1 MHNST
6 ITARLLTIRFLGFLG
21 FTPKGAATP
30 GSVVGGTPGR
40 ASVRDKLSI
49 NREEA
54 FENDSES
61 EFSKRQQQV
70 WKNLRV
76 NL

>member
-1 MHNST
+1 M
-6 ITARLLTIRFLGFLG
+6 LVG

-30 GSVVGGTPGR
+30 GSVVGSTPGR

-54 FENDSES
+54 FEIDSES
-61 EFSKRQQQV
+61 EFSRRQQQV
-70 WKNLRV
+70 FVDIYILLV
-76 NL
+76 VFVFTLV